1 MKRFI
6 LPIIFQRFIELTNVQ
21 RNKEIHILSFSDGKT
36 LQIHDISITRHM
48 EKAIWF
54 GKTHNI
60 IYYNAINSSWC
71 DW

>member
-6 LPIIFQRFIELTNVQ
+6 LPIIFQRFIQFANIQ
-21 RNKEIHILSFSDGKT
+21 RNKDIHILSFSDGKK

-48 EKAIWF
+48 EKAVWL

-60 IYYNAINSSWC
+60 IYYNAINSSLG